1 MATPK
6 GVSPNRYGQANYHIG
21 AVSITET
28 LSELPLATYA
38 NGSARTEAENIR
50 ETINTDNTQANLLNI
65 PIHHTAL
72 LFTVKSIIYYKTNND
87 T

>member
-1 MATPK
+1 
-6 GVSPNRYGQANYHIG
+6 
-21 AVSITET
+21 
-28 LSELPLATYA
+28 LATYA

-65 PIHHTAL
+65 PIRHTAL